1 MQTEQ
6 QEQQD
11 DQEQY
16 SIANVEKKVKE
27 LKNAVLKIG
36 YEILSKMDKKE
47 DVPPELLAE
56 QSLTEKQHTIFN
68 KMLNQIK
75 KDTGFKAG
83 DPFSEIMHTLSEV
96 KMGMADIQQKIN

>member
-1 MQTEQ
+1 MEN
-6 QEQQD
+6 D
-11 DQEQY
+11 DY
-16 SIANVEKKVKE
+16 SIANVEVKVKE

-36 YEILSKMDKKE
+36 YEILNKMDKGE

-56 QSLTEKQHTIFN
+56 QSMKEKQHTIFN

-75 KDTGFKAG
+75 KDSGFKSG